1 MIKKYLQKTRD
12 YLLKESLYNY
22 FLYLIILNSF
32 LIICA
37 LQLEIIFY
45 FPPYYKQSF
54 FLIIIINLIGMI
66 TFWIVYSNNAKGNK
80 IKKYKIESLALKL
93 GKKIS
98 YKKNDLVLNALQ
110 LETSNE
116 KSESEQLSR
125 SYIDDIYKKLKL
137 FDISLLEKETTKLKL
152 KIVLLSIWI
161 ATSIIFFF
169 NYESTSNAFTRLIN
183 IKKTF
188 PAPKPFNLLSMS
200 GDIHIIGGETTEVFI
215 QAYPIVPDTLNL
227 QLIPSQ
233 VSTKKR
239 DSLKLEFYAT
249 PIEDGVF
256 QFKLPE
262 LFQDYEYQAI
272 VKSKYFWEAWGLV
285 TSNPDTI
292 FVTDRPQFD
301 NFLITTIPPSY
312 SKLNV
317 STQEGNIALIE
328 GLKGTIAKVD
338 ISSNRLLKNSYL
350 NINDSIINLAV
361 NYNNATGQFKLMN
374 DGEFTVNLVDKRGIT
389 NRDPI
394 PYTVNILPDFKPAIS
409 VLKPDPITEL
419 GNDQIVH
426 IELEV
431 NDDYGFSNLQ
441 LAYEV
446 RRPIYLQTDPYVSMF
461 IINDLVKDSLNQ
473 KIELNWNLTDMQL
486 MPDDEIYFHFELS
499 DNDNISG
506 PKKTISN
513 NYIIKV
519 PSLADLYENIEEHQ
533 SNITSDILSDLEEIE
548 EIKKQFEEMEL
559 KMLKTKELDWDKEQ
573 SIKNA
578 LKKTKDE
585 IKNLD
590 NIAKAM
596 DSITKQ
602 ADKHKLFSPDLIEKF
617 KELSELVNEILPD
630 EMLNNIENLEESLG
644 NMDLD
649 SIQKALNDLAQNMNK
664 IEEDLDRYLEIFKRF
679 QAEQKLDEISK
690 RMQQLFKQ
698 QDAIN
703 KEISNASSDKDNL
716 INIAQEEI
724 RNIEEL
730 NNILSLSENAAEI
743 LEPFSENISE
753 QLLDLINSDLTKE
766 TNGALE
772 ETKENL
778 MKMNLSNARISSET
792 SLNNIETMMQQM
804 MNIQDNFNQ
813 KEIQEMI
820 EKFQNILQDML
831 YLSSQEE
838 ELINSVS
845 QVSRNSPRLRDYAR
859 EQQLIQDQLQSVT
872 KEMLK
877 LSNETFAITPDI
889 GRGIGKANSGM
900 ENAKS
905 KLTNRNLNQAKNDQ
919 AIAME
924 GLNEASI
931 GLFNSMKNIQES
943 GSASGFEQFLQMMQQ
958 MAGKQ
963 QGINQQG
970 MQIALG
976 QMAAAAQQ
984 QMMQQMLDNQKN
996 VRKSLDQLI
1005 KETRHS
1011 GQKGMGDLNGIVQE
1025 MEEVIKDL
1033 QKNKYDRKTQKRQQR
1048 ILSRILDSQTSMTQ
1062 RGEKDERKSY
1072 TANSTLIF
1080 RGPSG
1085 LPTDLGQR
1093 ENLALKALNKA
1104 LNAGYSKEYQ
1114 NMIKRYFNAL
1124 IEIQPDT
1131 LYKND

>member
-1 MIKKYLQKTRD
+1 M
-12 YLLKESLYNY
+12 
-22 FLYLIILNSF
+22 
-32 LIICA
+32 C
-37 LQLEIIFY
+37 
-45 FPPYYKQSF
+45 F
-54 FLIIIINLIGMI
+54 FSPTGKIG
-66 TFWIVYSNNAKGNK
+66 
-80 IKKYKIESLALKL
+80 
-93 GKKIS
+93 
-98 YKKNDLVLNALQ
+98 
-110 LETSNE
+110 
-116 KSESEQLSR
+116 
-125 SYIDDIYKKLKL
+125 
-137 FDISLLEKETTKLKL
+137 
-152 KIVLLSIWI
+152 
-161 ATSIIFFF
+161 
-169 NYESTSNAFTRLIN
+169 
-183 IKKTF
+183 
-188 PAPKPFNLLSMS
+188 
-200 GDIHIIGGETTEVFI
+200 
-215 QAYPIVPDTLNL
+215 
-227 QLIPSQ
+227 
-233 VSTKKR
+233 
-239 DSLKLEFYAT
+239 
-249 PIEDGVF
+249 
-256 QFKLPE
+256 
-262 LFQDYEYQAI
+262 
-272 VKSKYFWEAWGLV
+272 
-285 TSNPDTI
+285 
-292 FVTDRPQFD
+292 
-301 NFLITTIPPSY
+301 
-312 SKLNV
+312 
-317 STQEGNIALIE
+317 
-328 GLKGTIAKVD
+328 
-338 ISSNRLLKNSYL
+338 
-350 NINDSIINLAV
+350 
-361 NYNNATGQFKLMN
+361 
-374 DGEFTVNLVDKRGIT
+374 
-389 NRDPI
+389 
-394 PYTVNILPDFKPAIS
+394 
-409 VLKPDPITEL
+409 
-419 GNDQIVH
+419 
-426 IELEV
+426 
-431 NDDYGFSNLQ
+431 
-441 LAYEV
+441 
-446 RRPIYLQTDPYVSMF
+446 
-461 IINDLVKDSLNQ
+461 
-473 KIELNWNLTDMQL
+473 
-486 MPDDEIYFHFELS
+486 
-499 DNDNISG
+499 
-506 PKKTISN
+506 
-513 NYIIKV
+513 
-519 PSLADLYENIEEHQ
+519 
-533 SNITSDILSDLEEIE
+533 
-548 EIKKQFEEMEL
+548 
-559 KMLKTKELDWDKEQ
+559 
-573 SIKNA
+573 IKN
-578 LKKTKDE
+578 K
-585 IKNLD
+585 
-590 NIAKAM
+590 
-596 DSITKQ
+596 
-602 ADKHKLFSPDLIEKF
+602 
-617 KELSELVNEILPD
+617 VNQ
-630 EMLNNIENLEESLG
+630 ESLG

-690 RMQQLFKQ
+690 RMQQLFEQ

-778 MKMNLSNARISSET
+778 MNMNLSNARISSET
-792 SLNNIETMMQQM
+792 SLNNIETIMQQM

-1005 KETRHS
+1005 KETRYS

-1048 ILSRILDSQTSMTQ
+1048 ILSRMLDSQTSMTQ

-1080 RGPSG
+1080 HGPSG
-1085 LPTDLGQR
+1085 LPADLGQR

-1114 NMIKRYFNAL
+1114 YMIKRYFNSL
-1124 IEIQPDT
+1124 IQIPPDT
-1131 LYKND
+1131 LSKNE